1 MWPGPWLGSGGLRR
15 PLVCRPC
22 SPSLWVRAWR
32 VLETIWGLGR
42 GGLRALLG
50 VGVWRLVRRGRL
62 GTLGVAWWVEDPGRR
77 RAWVPRGWEWA
88 CILAGRAWQRGCEW
102 VTPQTPFC
110 SWSWGGVPS
119 MAASLTPQSP
129 SRVGVRPLESEP
141 GPRACPHLGALGRL
155 DPGTGREWR
164 CRREC
169 GSEGLAGP
177 GRPRAPAARRGNT
190 GWLFRTRAAH
200 GPRENVR
207 GQLRPACGTLALPPG
222 VAAARGGRASLAAG
236 GRAVQADPPEGRQV
250 PTLPHVVW
258 GYSGWGDCA

>member
-1 MWPGPWLGSGGLRR
+1 MEAGEEGPAGDFRSGMVGGGPGQTQGVGPTR
-15 PLVCRPC
+15 
-22 SPSLWVRAWR
+22 
-32 VLETIWGLGR
+32 
-42 GGLRALLG
+42 LG
-50 VGVWRLVRRGRL
+50 VGLHLGRA
-62 GTLGVAWWVEDPGRR
+62 GSA
-77 RAWVPRGWEWA
+77 AWVRMGDSPD
-88 CILAGRAWQRGCEW
+88 
-102 VTPQTPFC
+102 PFLLVVLG
-110 SWSWGGVPS
+110 GGVPS
-119 MAASLTPQSP
+119 TAESLTPQSP

-177 GRPRAPAARRGNT
+177 GRARAPAARRGNT

>member
-1 MWPGPWLGSGGLRR
+1 MVGGGPGQTQGVGPTR
-15 PLVCRPC
+15 
-22 SPSLWVRAWR
+22 
-32 VLETIWGLGR
+32 
-42 GGLRALLG
+42 LG
-50 VGVWRLVRRGRL
+50 VGLHLGRA
-62 GTLGVAWWVEDPGRR
+62 GSA
-77 RAWVPRGWEWA
+77 AWVRMGDSPD
-88 CILAGRAWQRGCEW
+88 
-102 VTPQTPFC
+102 PFLFVVL
-110 SWSWGGVPS
+110 GGVPS

-177 GRPRAPAARRGNT
+177 GRARAPAARRGNT

-258 GYSGWGDCA
+258 GYSGWGTVPESPAPPCLSCGAGVAAAGREMAQSLLTPAVPFPAHCPWAWSLHCPCLESRGTRPADSVWVSSGR